1 MQAAINCQKVLHCRH
16 NTDILFAEMMNKE
29 GISFF
34 LKPITVYILQKV
46 EHVPLCQFLGGI
58 TGGVIQRRQIYEKNG
73 QESCVFVSSREVF
86 LCKSY

>member
-1 MQAAINCQKVLHCRH
+1 
-16 NTDILFAEMMNKE
+16 MMNKE

-34 LKPITVYILQKV
+34 FKPITVYILQEV
-46 EHVPLCQFLGGI
+46 EHIPLRQFLGGI

-86 LCKSY
+86 LCK